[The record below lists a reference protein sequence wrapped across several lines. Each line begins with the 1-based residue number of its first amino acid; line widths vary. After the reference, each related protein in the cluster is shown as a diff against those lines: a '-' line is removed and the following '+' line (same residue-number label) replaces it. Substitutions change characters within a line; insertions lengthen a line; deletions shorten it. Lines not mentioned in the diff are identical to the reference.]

1 MSRLRDIGLRQ
12 KLVGAFGIVLVFSLL
27 LSDTACYAV
36 VHEENTANTLNQ
48 SHIITTEMSQFEN
61 LLSIVRMSR
70 FST

>member
-1 MSRLRDIGLRQ
+1 LRQ
-12 KLVGAFGIVLVFSLL
+12 KLVGAFGIVLVLSLL
-27 LSDTACYAV
+27 LSGTACYAAV
-36 VHEENTANTLNQ
+36 QNENTANALNQ